1 MALLDVLGL
10 KKQYGEDNLIFDD
23 VSFQI
28 RSGQKVGLIGANGA
42 GKSTLFKV
50 LIGEEKQDS
59 GTIQYQKDAK
69 IGYLEQHT
77 CRQPNRT
84 AYEEVLTVF
93 EHLISLEKKLEDIQ
107 ADLSAGTGDLDHLI
121 KSQFHLQEEYE
132 RKGGFVFRSK
142 VRSTLLGMGFSEE
155 ELSKKVGIMSGGQK
169 TRVALAKL
177 LLSDANLLFLDEPTN
192 HLDLVSCKWLEDYL
206 QSYNGAVLIISHDRY
221 LLDRVTDTTIEV
233 EHQRAEIYPGGYSR
247 AMKIKEE
254 RAFSLAKK
262 NENLS
267 KEIKRMEESAAQL
280 HQWNR
285 EKSVKRARNVEKAV
299 ERLRTQLVDEKQALR
314 SISLELDVGDVSGNE
329 VLRLEQ
335 LSKTYSDKTLFK
347 DFDLLIKRAERVFLL
362 GPNGC
367 GKTTLFR
374 IITGEELPDEGSL
387 TLGSKV
393 SVGYYRQS
401 LLFDNPNK
409 TIFDEVHD
417 EFPNLTHTEVRNHL
431 SRFLFYGDDVF
442 KRVETLSGGEKARV
456 HLLKLML
463 KHPNFLLL
471 DEPTNH
477 LDIASK
483 EIIESAL
490 MSFEGTLF
498 VVSHDRYFINKLAER
513 ILYMENGSVQSFCG
527 GYDYFLE
534 HYVPEEKTEK
544 TATDTESASQ
554 RSYKEQKENKNAYR
568 KCISD
573 IAKTEEKISIFEKE
587 IESLEAE
594 MQLPE
599 IATDYVHL
607 TELTELL
614 QKKNE
619 ELEKLY
625 DTWDGLQKMLETF

>member
-1 MALLDVLGL
+1 MALLDVFGL
-10 KKQYGEDNLIFDD
+10 KKQYGEDNLIFED
-23 VSFQI
+23 VSFQVQQ
-28 RSGQKVGLIGANGA
+28 GQKTGLIGGNGA

-50 LIGEEKQDS
+50 LIGEEKPES
-59 GTIQYQKDAK
+59 GVIQYQKDAK

-77 CRQPNRT
+77 CRHPNRT

-107 ADLSAGTGDLDHLI
+107 AELNAETGDLDTLI
-121 KSQFHLQEEYE
+121 KNQFRLQEEYQQ
-132 RKGGFVFRSK
+132 KGGFVFRSK
-142 VRSTLLGMGFSEE
+142 ARAALLGMGFNEA
-155 ELSKKVGIMSGGQK
+155 ELSQEVGVMSGGQK

-206 QSYNGAVLIISHDRY
+206 QNYSGAVLIISHDRY
-221 LLDRVTDTTIEV
+221 LLDRVTDITIEV
-233 EHQRAEIYPGGYSR
+233 EHQHAEVYPGCYSR

-254 RAFSLAKK
+254 RTLSLAKK
-262 NENLS
+262 NENLG

-299 ERLRTQLVDEKQALR
+299 ERLKTQLVEEKQGLR
-314 SISLELDVGDVSGNE
+314 SISLELDPESVSGNE

-335 LSKTYSDKTLFK
+335 LSKAYADKILFK
-347 DFDLLIKRAERVFLL
+347 NFDLLIKRSERVFLL

-374 IITGEELPDEGSL
+374 IITGEEVPDGGSL

-401 LLFDNPNK
+401 LLFDSPNK

-442 KRVETLSGGEKARV
+442 KCVGTLSGGEKARV

-483 EIIESAL
+483 EIIENAL

-513 ILYMENGSVQSFCG
+513 ILYMESGSVQSFCG
-527 GYDYFLE
+527 SYDYFLE
-534 HYVPEEKTEK
+534 HYVPKEKSVK
-544 TATDTESASQ
+544 TDVISESVSQ
-554 RSYKEQKENKNAYR
+554 LSYKEQKENKNAHR

-573 IAKTEEKISIFEKE
+573 IAKTEEKISALEEE
-587 IESLEAE
+587 IGLLETE
-594 MQLPE
+594 MQSPD
-599 IATDYVHL
+599 IASDYMQL
-607 TELTELL
+607 TELTKLL
-614 QKKNE
+614 QEKNKTLE
-619 ELEKLY
+619 ELY
-625 DTWDGLQKMLETF
+625 HTWEDLQKLLEAF